1 MTDATNPYAALEH
14 APSPA
19 PPAPQHEM
27 DEMEL
32 ALALSLAEAGGAV
45 PPHDADTELERALA
59 ASLADAAP
67 PPPMSGSGDDDDL
80 RRALAESAAAAGA
93 AAGSSAQH
101 AEEPAWRSAPHEP
114 EPEEEPVWR
123 SMPHV
128 PVAEEPVY
136 RSAAQLQEEE
146 AESLRLAA
154 QLQEEEDARARELQR
169 GAALGGGGDDD
180 DASVQLARKL
190 MLEENAAQRR
200 QQEEAAA
207 TEAML
212 EREAQAQREEARR
225 ADEEAARREQAQHV
239 ERRARELRR
248 DEEAARKEQE
258 RIDADVARQ
267 LNAQWNDVARPLA
280 PAAAGPAPGQ
290 RRVVV
295 IDGLNVARAQGYRE
309 PGFDYEK
316 YRASERG
323 QYPAT
328 FARAVKLAIDQLRA
342 KGYHVHAFLPGWA
355 LDGGRHGDMYIDKH
369 ELLLPYKD
377 AEQPEVFMC
386 PSGREGR
393 AADDQFILKY
403 AMDKQGFVISCDNYR
418 KEISDGI
425 ITKEWRDSHCIPYM
439 WVGDDFVVSRLNEFP
454 PMT

>member
-1 MTDATNPYAALEH
+1 
-14 APSPA
+14 
-19 PPAPQHEM
+19 
-27 DEMEL
+27 
-32 ALALSLAEAGGAV
+32 
-45 PPHDADTELERALA
+45 
-59 ASLADAAP
+59 
-67 PPPMSGSGDDDDL
+67 
-80 RRALAESAAAAGA
+80 
-93 AAGSSAQH
+93 
-101 AEEPAWRSAPHEP
+101 
-114 EPEEEPVWR
+114 
-123 SMPHV
+123 MPHV

-136 RSAAQLQEEE
+136 RSMAQLQEEE
-146 AESLRLAA
+146 AQSLRLAA

-180 DASVQLARKL
+180 DASVQLARQL
-190 MLEENAAQRR
+190 VLEETAAQRR
-200 QQEEAAA
+200 QKEEAEA

-212 EREAQAQREEARR
+212 AREAEAQREEARR
-225 ADEEAARREQAQHV
+225 ADEEVTRRLLS
-239 ERRARELRR
+239 RRARELQR
-248 DEEAARKEQE
+248 DEEAARREQE

-267 LNAQWNDVARPLA
+267 LNAQWNDRPAPLA

-295 IDGLNVARAQGYRE
+295 IDGLNVARADGYRE
-309 PGFDYEK
+309 PRFDYEK

-323 QYPAT
+323 RYPAT

-418 KEISDGI
+418 KV

-454 PMT
+454 PTT